1 MKRLFLYAVAIAAF
15 CSSCETDDEVV
26 ATSSSTENL
35 NTYLAKNVEF
45 TDFQIYQIIIN
56 SFYYNN
62 SITYEK
68 NISLFEKHVNT
79 KILNYYPNDSMSFE
93 KIDLMQLEILQTD
106 ANLIIGQMKYSL
118 VTRQIIY
125 DIVND
130 RYNSLDVLKISDD
143 FEKQL
148 VQTLLSVNDSDDRWN
163 GKRGIAYAYGAQ
175 YSIVQAILYAGAF
188 ELMHENIS
196 N

>member
-1 MKRLFLYAVAIAAF
+1 MKRFFLYAVAIAAF

-45 TDFQIYQIIIN
+45 TDFQIYQNIIN

-62 SITYEK
+62 SKTYEE

-79 KILNYYPNDSMSFE
+79 KLLNYYPYDNMSFE
-93 KIDLMQLEILQTD
+93 KIDLIQLEILQAD

-118 VTRQIIY
+118 VTKQIIY

-130 RYNSLDVLKISDD
+130 RYNSLEVLKISND

-148 VQTLLSVNDSDDRWN
+148 VQTLLSIKTNGNGEDNKLNDNRC
-163 GKRGIAYAYGAQ
+163 IAYAYGAQ

-188 ELMHENIS
+188 ELM
-196 N
+196 